1 MPSLNERFTARVRA
15 LSSEGSGIVEH
26 ASGQVFF
33 VPGVWLGELG
43 EFRVTGFKKRFG
55 FAVLDTLLEP
65 APERV
70 VPPCPHHG
78 FDAGQ
83 CGGCPWQ
90 FVAYEAQLAA
100 KEARVRQALA
110 RLVAEER
117 IRPIRGSPR
126 QLGFRNRAQLKTDGK
141 RIGFVSPGSRQ
152 LAPVDDCLILSD
164 HNRASLRALAAT
176 LPNPAFRPPRGQD
189 WTTLDIDDEI
199 GPDAVAINR
208 RRPFRQGNDPQNA
221 WMKAWLGERLAGQD
235 RASPVLEL
243 FAGSGNFTE
252 VIAARGFDRVLAV
265 EGSAE
270 AVAQLAARGLP
281 GVATLVANLFS
292 EEGLDRARR
301 GLADAE
307 VLVLDPPREGLRGIA
322 ALLGKKHSLREV
334 LYVSCDL
341 ATFARDAAVLVAAG
355 FVMEEV
361 QPLDL
366 FPQGP
371 HLELLSRFRHGGR
384 RARP

>member
-1 MPSLNERFTARVRA
+1 MPALNERFTARVRA

-43 EFRVTGFKKRFG
+43 EFRITGFKKRFG

-70 VPPCPHHG
+70 APPCPYHG
-78 FDAGQ
+78 FAAGD

-90 FVAYEAQLAA
+90 FVAYPAQLAA

-110 RLVAEER
+110 RLVAAER

-152 LAPVDDCLILSD
+152 LAPVEDCLILSD
-164 HNRASLRALAAT
+164 HNRGSLRALAAT
-176 LPNPAFRPPRGQD
+176 LPNPSFRPPRGQD
-189 WTTLDIDDEI
+189 WTTLDIDDGI
-199 GPDAVAINR
+199 GPDEVAINR

-221 WMKAWLGERLAGQD
+221 WMKAWLGERLAALD
-235 RASPVLEL
+235 AASPVLEL

-265 EGSAE
+265 EGSGE
-270 AVAQLAARGLP
+270 AVAQLAARNLP

-292 EEGLDRARR
+292 DEGLDRARR

-307 VLVLDPPREGLRGIA
+307 VLVLDPPREGLRNIA
-322 ALLGKKHSLREV
+322 ALLGKKHRLRE
-334 LYVSCDL
+334 LFYVSCDL
-341 ATFARDAAVLVAAG
+341 ATFTRDLGVLVDAG
-355 FVMEEV
+355 FAVVEV

-371 HLELLSRFRHGGR
+371 HVELLAHLRHS
-384 RARP
+384 AKRP